1 MSRSATAANARP
13 CAGRSTCECATG
25 ISIRLRQQRDTWKNS
40 KRTKGFCRAPP
51 PLELASVGSV
61 RMLARDQL
69 GNCRGFSGS
78 SLARLSRESPQKK
91 VAFAF
96 PELDRHHAPCSVF
109 KTRPP
114 GQDEML
120 SFTGR
125 CTKKKLEM
133 QPAFLD
139 WVQNKSITFTCK
151 CFLCGMVCA
160 TASLSTPSKIVTST
174 AARCLIFQKSTP
186 RRSEVLDFCPWPKNT
201 CLHRGPPAK
210 YNVILY
216 ATVHTLS
223 YNII

>member
-1 MSRSATAANARP
+1 
-13 CAGRSTCECATG
+13 
-25 ISIRLRQQRDTWKNS
+25 
-40 KRTKGFCRAPP
+40 
-51 PLELASVGSV
+51 
-61 RMLARDQL
+61 MLARDQL

-114 GQDEML
+114 GQDEVL

-174 AARCLIFQKSTP
+174 AARCLIFQKLTP